1 MCIEIIGCPCL
12 WRFQKSESKHSH
24 CGSEGSRSV
33 SVSRQ
38 RQVNQRRR
46 PHDSTVHAAARSLR
60 VSHLL
65 SHLLLYVCIVGAIK
79 TVVVVDRFPRGGFV
93 TELALEMAYNQTNKY
108 LQTLNHED
116 IDRAV
121 SCTTEDLAVRC
132 LRIILLH
139 VWMMQ
144 NDKTT
149 NDEWDQF
156 ITWYYHFVQ

>member
-1 MCIEIIGCPCL
+1 MC
-12 WRFQKSESKHSH
+12 
-24 CGSEGSRSV
+24 
-33 SVSRQ
+33 
-38 RQVNQRRR
+38 
-46 PHDSTVHAAARSLR
+46 
-60 VSHLL
+60 
-65 SHLLLYVCIVGAIK
+65 AIK
-79 TVVVVDRFPRGGFV
+79 TVVVVVDRFPRGGFV

-121 SCTTEDLAVRC
+121 SYTTEDLAVRC
-132 LRIILLH
+132 LRIIFLH
-139 VWMMQ
+139 VWMLQ